1 MSNNHSVIDK
11 VARLLR
17 LAEGEGTNP
26 NEAAVAAATAA
37 RLMAEHRLE
46 RSDVD
51 GAELDEEPIE
61 VPEAALHIMK
71 RRVPWITALGA
82 GVARSQGCR
91 TYLRINVSHLGRQ
104 TKLSL
109 VRRKSD
115 IEATRYLFTYLH
127 REIARLCDLARNARA
142 IDQGLI
148 AANSFRMGAVEV
160 VIRRL
165 REAREEATHDFA
177 RARGM
182 QRATTALARVD
193 QRDAAVE
200 LWMKKAMNLEKQRPG
215 TRQSYDQS
223 AVDAGRRAGR
233 SIELRRGIE
242 GGHAP
247 RELKGTGS

>member
-1 MSNNHSVIDK
+1 MNNNHSVIDK

-46 RSDVD
+46 RSDIE
-51 GAELDEEPIE
+51 GAELDAEPIE
-61 VPEAALHIMK
+61 IPEAALHIMK
-71 RRVPWITALGA
+71 KRVPWITALGA
-82 GVARSQGCR
+82 GVARSQGYR
-91 TYLRINVSHLGRQ
+91 TYLKIRVSHLGRQ
-104 TKLSL
+104 TQLAL
-109 VRRKSD
+109 VGRKSD
-115 IEATRYLFTYLH
+115 VEATRYLFTYLH
-127 REIARLCDLARNARA
+127 REIARLCELARERFE
-142 IDQGLI
+142 IDPGLV

-165 REAREEATHDFA
+165 REAREQAAHDFA
-177 RARGM
+177 EKRGK
-182 QRATTALARVD
+182 QRASTALARVD
-193 QRDAAVE
+193 QRDAQVE
-200 LWMKKAMNLEKQRPG
+200 LWMKKEMKLEQTRS
-215 TRQSYDQS
+215 TRQSYDRS

-233 SIELRRGIE
+233 SIELRRAIE